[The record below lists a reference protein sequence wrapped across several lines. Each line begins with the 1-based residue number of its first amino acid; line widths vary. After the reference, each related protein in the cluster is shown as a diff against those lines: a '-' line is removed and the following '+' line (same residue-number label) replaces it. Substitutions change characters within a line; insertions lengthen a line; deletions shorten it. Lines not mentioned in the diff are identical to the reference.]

1 MRILGPYPAHCEL
14 HPHSLQSQTACVW
27 CTFQSLAHSLSPHH
41 AAKEKDVTSC
51 HSLLSRHASVFDEH
65 TLSSILDGTHPDLE
79 VALVDILV
87 LLALESSGPLHASC
101 LPSCPLL
108 SALASS
114 LSPHVY
120 PNARAQADMCSQLL
134 DALAAIPLS
143 PISRGCAASLL
154 SSLLP
159 SFSSAPSVSSAPT
172 SHHTS
177 DQAFSLALSLLSS
190 IPEPILTT
198 TWESSFQLHRALLH
212 LTSSTPLSSTPDAW
226 FASSLSSFFLP
237 RLLTPLPPP
246 FTNLLTQTLETQ
258 TSLKVYPV
266 PDPETLVPLLLEQAL
281 DEEHQTPRT
290 RTALWSWIHAWLTTS
305 TTTPSSSSP
314 SSVGTLDYIAT
325 SILNLPLLIT
335 IQTSTQSS
343 SIASRGILPILHA
356 LAETSPV
363 SSTLLQIMSSLTHLS
378 TLTHIATLH
387 SQTLSLRLTG
397 DPRAASSFVAHLS
410 KLGATSRSH
419 LASVLHLISLI
430 STSPQV
436 AHTVAAPLLLH
447 LAPVISSLIQL
458 RVDLQI
464 VMAVLPILLP
474 LLLPD
479 DNTPSLDPELLAL
492 ATQTLLARPVFEMG
506 LVELD
511 EPSKAMLITAAI
523 RVLPLT
529 SNPTRASILV
539 SAMASN
545 TSPTLGL
552 ALISE
557 AASHPTSPEAA
568 SSLALEYAR
577 AVLDP
582 LACDHCLSFV
592 QNAPPH
598 LGSRLR
604 IILSRV
610 FRGEDEQYA
619 QCPAHG
625 SSSLG
630 PGSLSWVAS
639 WMLALAGPIRDLM
652 GSDAGMATLL
662 DSIRGNRKKSGH
674 APFPSSLSGA
684 SILIQMGIV
693 LHACP
698 DQIQSL
704 LPTPDEMRAILRL
717 SPECPGMLDLLEHLT
732 QGSESGSIILE
743 WLMRTPATHT
753 TLHSLL
759 QWDESGRLL
768 LCLGVPALRALTSPT
783 APSPRPVLFLVDL
796 FTTGARSVFSQ
807 IQVLDSLAA
816 GMARVPFS
824 NLADLTA
831 VLWESGMWEHVCL
844 TSVSPDVY
852 GDDLQRACVAL
863 VIQVLNAGFMG
874 LVSGDDAGVASPS
887 ALTVWHATVAMAD
900 VLLDATSPSL
910 SRLGLALEILIR
922 VRTLGLTCSSFG
934 VALDGSLVD
943 TVVALMV
950 SPRVESC
957 LSRIERSGESP
968 GHTHPKLMAAYVRS
982 ALLEIQGKSLVEE
995 DGDGSGREELDRVRA
1010 ICESMGRGGIWGR
1023 ISCLQLLSLARALCS
1038 GRTSAFV
1045 AVSILS
1051 YTLPFLESAS
1061 DVVSY
1066 ATALAVLG
1074 ELLRFDA
1081 ALANMRVFDVAT
1093 TLHLKATSLSHPKSV
1108 LNLSTRIAAAIN
1120 GAPDHSLSSSRYD
1133 LIATPFALIIP
1144 PHVVVR
1150 PPPSHP
1156 LPPLSCHVVD
1166 HSSAVNADDYSE
1178 SELSSSEYDEYSDG
1192 SDGDGSAM
1200 LDAVLAG
1207 IPKLSAHRRT
1217 LAPNPVPLSRVSPRA
1232 QIVLPPNPSV
1242 SYSGDDIGI
1251 VPSSEP
1257 KRYSPPLFL
1266 APPTPSPPTTSSTS
1280 SSLSSL
1286 PGVDL

>member
-1 MRILGPYPAHCEL
+1 M
-14 HPHSLQSQTACVW
+14 
-27 CTFQSLAHSLSPHH
+27 
-41 AAKEKDVTSC
+41 
-51 HSLLSRHASVFDEH
+51 
-65 TLSSILDGTHPDLE
+65 
-79 VALVDILV
+79 
-87 LLALESSGPLHASC
+87 
-101 LPSCPLL
+101 
-108 SALASS
+108 
-114 LSPHVY
+114 
-120 PNARAQADMCSQLL
+120 
-134 DALAAIPLS
+134 
-143 PISRGCAASLL
+143 
-154 SSLLP
+154 
-159 SFSSAPSVSSAPT
+159 
-172 SHHTS
+172 
-177 DQAFSLALSLLSS
+177 
-190 IPEPILTT
+190 
-198 TWESSFQLHRALLH
+198 
-212 LTSSTPLSSTPDAW
+212 
-226 FASSLSSFFLP
+226 
-237 RLLTPLPPP
+237 
-246 FTNLLTQTLETQ
+246 
-258 TSLKVYPV
+258 
-266 PDPETLVPLLLEQAL
+266 
-281 DEEHQTPRT
+281 
-290 RTALWSWIHAWLTTS
+290 
-305 TTTPSSSSP
+305 
-314 SSVGTLDYIAT
+314 
-325 SILNLPLLIT
+325 
-335 IQTSTQSS
+335 
-343 SIASRGILPILHA
+343 
-356 LAETSPV
+356 
-363 SSTLLQIMSSLTHLS
+363 
-378 TLTHIATLH
+378 
-387 SQTLSLRLTG
+387 
-397 DPRAASSFVAHLS
+397 
-410 KLGATSRSH
+410 
-419 LASVLHLISLI
+419 
-430 STSPQV
+430 
-436 AHTVAAPLLLH
+436 
-447 LAPVISSLIQL
+447 
-458 RVDLQI
+458 
-464 VMAVLPILLP
+464 
-474 LLLPD
+474 
-479 DNTPSLDPELLAL
+479 
-492 ATQTLLARPVFEMG
+492 
-506 LVELD
+506 
-511 EPSKAMLITAAI
+511 
-523 RVLPLT
+523 
-529 SNPTRASILV
+529 
-539 SAMASN
+539 
-545 TSPTLGL
+545 
-552 ALISE
+552 
-557 AASHPTSPEAA
+557 
-568 SSLALEYAR
+568 
-577 AVLDP
+577 
-582 LACDHCLSFV
+582 
-592 QNAPPH
+592 
-598 LGSRLR
+598 
-604 IILSRV
+604 
-610 FRGEDEQYA
+610 
-619 QCPAHG
+619 
-625 SSSLG
+625 
-630 PGSLSWVAS
+630 
-639 WMLALAGPIRDLM
+639 
-652 GSDAGMATLL
+652 
-662 DSIRGNRKKSGH
+662 
-674 APFPSSLSGA
+674 
-684 SILIQMGIV
+684 
-693 LHACP
+693 
-698 DQIQSL
+698 
-704 LPTPDEMRAILRL
+704 
-717 SPECPGMLDLLEHLT
+717 
-732 QGSESGSIILE
+732 
-743 WLMRTPATHT
+743 
-753 TLHSLL
+753 
-759 QWDESGRLL
+759 
-768 LCLGVPALRALTSPT
+768 
-783 APSPRPVLFLVDL
+783 LFLVDL

-1150 PPPSHP
+1150 PPPPHP